1 MSGPT
6 SHIDRF
12 EQHCKSLREFIVFR
26 ERLPKLSSQNKEE
39 RKLAKWVSTQR
50 SAQDRGKL
58 SDERAAV
65 IHNINN
71 GILAFK
77 ETKIDAFLLNRMK
90 DHNTDRHPH
99 TSNSTK
105 AETKPRS
112 KKKPFSVKKDNIPAT
127 NPSQAIPMKE
137 KCSIDGCNSNAA
149 EGGVCCKHG
158 GKRIKN
164 KKICTHDGCTKD
176 SYRGGVCWKH
186 GGRDNRN
193 AGAGDTKLQSIVG
206 EERMKD
212 IMEGMWS
219 EQQSTI
225 LDNNFMGEGDN
236 DGEDDE
242 EEDSCNQKVDSNNN
256 SANSEM
262 LPPAWIVELNEKE
275 DQGVLKKRKRD
286 GQLHQTTRQSDDY
299 SSAAVS
305 NNHQFTTSSNNLAA
319 LDAAYRQ
326 YINKLHIN
334 KLQSEYNL
342 DSKDVEYLAS
352 RTVTKEDIEQ
362 ASKRQRTST
371 DTNNS
376 PANTPVAEEKKPK
389 HKRYKALKSYDEKW
403 MDKYNALVEYY
414 KVNGANAPVPK
425 ETKPLY
431 GW

>member
-1 MSGPT
+1 MVDTAQYAERVRLAREYALSAVTKDAPKPIPST
-6 SHIDRF
+6 L
-12 EQHCKSLREFIVFR
+12 SLIH
-26 ERLPKLSSQNKEE
+26 LS
-39 RKLAKWVSTQR
+39 
-50 SAQDRGKL
+50 
-58 SDERAAV
+58 
-65 IHNINN
+65 
-71 GILAFK
+71 K
-77 ETKIDAFLLNRMK
+77 ETKIGAFLFTPRMK
-90 DHNTDRHPH
+90 
-99 TSNSTK
+99 
-105 AETKPRS
+105 
-112 KKKPFSVKKDNIPAT
+112 V
-127 NPSQAIPMKE
+127 SQAIPMKE
-137 KCSIDGCNSNAA
+137 KCSIDGYNSNAA
-149 EGGVCCKHG
+149 EGGICCTHG
-158 GKRIKN
+158 GKRIRNRKFC
-164 KKICTHDGCTKD
+164 IHDGCTKD
-176 SYRGGVCWKH
+176 SFRGGVCWKN
-186 GGRDNRN
+186 GGKDHRKT
-193 AGAGDTKLQSIVG
+193 GAGDTKLQSSVG

-219 EQQSTI
+219 EQQSPI
-225 LDNNFMGEGDN
+225 LDNNFMGESDN
-236 DGEDDE
+236 DGDGGVEGDSDDDQDDE
-242 EEDSCNQKVDSNNN
+242 EENSCNQKVDSNNN
-256 SANSEM
+256 NNSTNNEM
-262 LPPAWIVELNEKE
+262 LPPAPAWIVELNEKE

-286 GQLHQTTRQSDDY
+286 GQLLQQSDDH
-299 SSAAVS
+299 SSAVS
-305 NNHQFTTSSNNLAA
+305 NNHQSTTSSNNLAA